1 MLASSQTLRET
12 FSKNDEAET
21 VEILFPR
28 TYFCNEC
35 LEITVTSSGGA
46 AEHQPDTLGTFTR
59 AGSLWENIVPFWMK
73 ADTKQF
79 ITPNPNSNPIMY
91 YLMWEI
97 SSGVDGL
104 SYGKNI
110 LIWS

>member
-1 MLASSQTLRET
+1 M
-12 FSKNDEAET
+12 
-21 VEILFPR
+21 EILFPR
-28 TYFCNEC
+28 TYICNEC

-79 ITPNPNSNPIMY
+79 ITPNPNSNPIIY
-91 YLMWEI
+91 YLMWVI
-97 SSGVDGL
+97 SGSVDGL